1 MSKIALSSNASGT
14 GVFTIASPGTNTN
27 RTLTL
32 PDASGTVLSN
42 TDIASQAEAEAGTD
56 NTKLMT
62 PLSVSQAIDAQN
74 INLSSLVTLSGANVD
89 FTGIPATA
97 RRVTVMFSGLSSNG
111 TNIPLIQLGDA
122 GGIETSGYTGTAG
135 AIINAAATQ
144 VASFSTGM
152 SLSPSWIAA
161 AALHGSVTFN
171 LMDATTN
178 LWAINGLAGRSD
190 VSTVVH
196 FFGGSKALSQT
207 LTQVRLTTNSAD
219 TFDGGTATVSWE

>member
-1 MSKIALSSNASGT
+1 MSLMT
-14 GVFTIASPGTNTN
+14 
-27 RTLTL
+27 
-32 PDASGTVLSN
+32 SGTVRMIIAANSN
-42 TDIASQAEAEAGTD
+42 VGIANTTPAQTLTVDGTIGGTIIATQAEAEAGSN

-62 PLSVSQAIDAQN
+62 PLGVSQAIDDQN
-74 INLSSLVTLSGANVD
+74 INLSSLTTLSGSNVD

-111 TNIPLIQLGDA
+111 TVVPLLQLGDA
-122 GGIETSGYTGTAG
+122 GGIEATGYVGTTG

-144 VASFSTGM
+144 VGGFSTGVA
-152 SLSPSWIAA
+152 LSPSWIAT

-178 LWAINGLAGRSD
+178 LWAISGVAGRSD

-196 FFGGSKALSQT
+196 TFGGSKALSAT
-207 LTQVRLTTNSAD
+207 LTQVRLTVSANI
-219 TFDGGTATVSWE
+219 FDAGSAAISWE